1 MVGPFSPIFPFCGR
15 AGEIY
20 QNQNENNLWDIVYR
34 YSVGLFMGILGVFEH
49 FHKEEVVLASVL
61 RITLLLELKIPRS
74 IVVQDAIE
82 AEKYIFWQSFQLWE
96 KSTDN
101 RSLTAAQ

>member
-1 MVGPFSPIFPFCGR
+1 
-15 AGEIY
+15 
-20 QNQNENNLWDIVYR
+20 
-34 YSVGLFMGILGVFEH
+34 MGILGVFEH

-82 AEKYIFWQSFQLWE
+82 AEKYIF
-96 KSTDN
+96 
-101 RSLTAAQ
+101 